1 MLTFENLRLPMDE
14 EYIKWLGV
22 AVYSFAYMEGTVI
35 DIYRFLDDS
44 FAQKYFRGEK
54 GITSGCLK
62 SHFKSFLDKNKSSI
76 ALPVGVTIQDIE
88 RVFDEF
94 HDLTEKRNA
103 LIHAHPIT
111 LPSGGRGLAFQT
123 GKPKAKEKD
132 VLWELNEI
140 KKFCEIIENKVSD
153 FSKVAD
159 PFKKTIEI

>member
-44 FAQKYFRGEK
+44 FAQKYFRAEK
-54 GITSGCLK
+54 GITSGQLK
-62 SHFKSFLDKNKSSI
+62 NHFESFLNKNKSSLV
-76 ALPVGVTIQDIE
+76 LPVGVKIQDIE
-88 RVFDEF
+88 TVFNEF
-94 HDLTEKRNA
+94 HDLTERRNA
-103 LIHAHPIT
+103 LIHAHPVT
-111 LPSGGRGLAFQT
+111 LPSGGEGLAFQT

-132 VLWELNEI
+132 VVWELNEI
-140 KKFCEIIENKVSD
+140 KQFCKIIENKVYD

-159 PFKKTIEI
+159 PFKSK